1 MNLRPKRTEEPEINL
16 TSLIDLALLLLIF
29 FMVTTTFKDDLQI
42 SINLPKASEK
52 VAKPE
57 QQSIKVMIDAEG
69 QYYVNDEKL
78 VNIQIETLKRA
89 LQQSAAGQSSPLII
103 VKADGKT
110 PHQSVITAMDAARQ
124 LGYHRLGFATSRSDD
139 KSQ

>member
-1 MNLRPKRTEEPEINL
+1 MNLRSKRKEEPEINL

-29 FMVTTTFKDDLQI
+29 FMVTTTFKDEMQI

-52 VAKPE
+52 VAQPE
-57 QQSIKVMIDAEG
+57 QESIKIMIDAAG
-69 QYYVNDEKL
+69 DYYVNDQKL
-78 VNIQIETLKRA
+78 VNTQIDTLKRA
-89 LQQSAAGQSSPLII
+89 LQQAAGAQTSPMLI

-124 LGYHRLGFATSRSDD
+124 LGFNRLGFATSRVDD
-139 KSQ
+139 KK

>member
-1 MNLRPKRTEEPEINL
+1 MNLRSKRKEEPEINL

-29 FMVTTTFKDDLQI
+29 FMVTTTFKDEMQI

-52 VAKPE
+52 VAQPE
-57 QQSIKVMIDAEG
+57 QESIKIMIDAAG
-69 QYYVNDEKL
+69 DYYVNDQKL
-78 VNIQIETLKRA
+78 VNAQIDTLKRA
-89 LQQSAAGQSSPLII
+89 LQKAAGAQSSPMLI

-124 LGYHRLGFATSRSDD
+124 LGFNRLGFATSRADD
-139 KSQ
+139 KK